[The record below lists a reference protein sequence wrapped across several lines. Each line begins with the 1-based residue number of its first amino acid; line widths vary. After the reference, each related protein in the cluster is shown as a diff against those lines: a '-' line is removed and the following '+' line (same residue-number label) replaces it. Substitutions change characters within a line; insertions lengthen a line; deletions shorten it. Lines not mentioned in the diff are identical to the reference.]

1 MKKLVTIFTIM
12 LISIFIVSCESTDTL
27 PTELLEKVQ
36 INLSEGDR
44 LDHVTS
50 DFSLPSGLED
60 NKEITITWTSS
71 DPVVILIE
79 NNMGKVTRQSTDK
92 SVTLT
97 AKVTLGSNS
106 KDIPFDLTVIKLEDV
121 IVTPEDTTKPVIT
134 GAKDINYTIGDA
146 EPSYLDGVSA
156 TDDVDGEV
164 DVTVDTT
171 NVNLA
176 VKGVYNITYTAID
189 NAGNKEEVTVR
200 VIVTSDEVPVVGE
213 TVTFKYTGT
222 DSGNMTTGNNAAIVG
237 LVESVFNVTTDSV
250 GSYNNMIGLNKDGSV
265 RLYADRTTGNG
276 NTLTVATL
284 GEQKISAI
292 TIVFGVG
299 SNTVE
304 GETSGLLKLGSQ
316 EITLGLADLSST
328 TKTYTD
334 LDITEFSLK
343 NTTTGTKS
351 GQIWIVSIDITYGGS
366 GSVTPGEDTV
376 APVISGAKDITYV
389 IGSTAPNYLD
399 GVSALDAVDG
409 VVTALIAVD
418 ASDVNLEV
426 AGTYDV
432 IYTATDL
439 KGNVAE
445 VVVQITV
452 TDGEE
457 PVDQETLVHHF
468 QFTGDLQH
476 GYSDAAEASVLK
488 DTVTNANVDILK
500 KRANTTGNE
509 LILSGASTSQTT
521 AWIVFDFQ
529 TKINKVTFN
538 LKTWSDLDL
547 AATTV
552 AKLQTKVGSNWV
564 DILDLLPHLTVDGK
578 LIEVTDVELDNLR
591 IFVDASTGTQN
602 TARIKISDLKMFNLK
617 PAKPA
622 EQVNVELDRNQLSIP
637 TTFIENG
644 VTTLSKVGAKGS
656 TIVWTYTSATNT
668 NNNLINLSTGAVT
681 VPSEGQVEVSL
692 TATLTNGEFSLTK
705 QFIEIGRA

>member
-36 INLSEGDR
+36 INLTEGDR
-44 LDHVTS
+44 LDYITS
-50 DFSLPSGLED
+50 DFSLPSGIED
-60 NKEITITWTSS
+60 NKDITITWTSS

-134 GAKDINYTIGDA
+134 GAVDINYTIGDA

-222 DSGNMTTGNNAAIVG
+222 ATGNMTTGNNAAIVG

-250 GSYNNMIGLNKDGSV
+250 GEFNNIIGLNKDGSV
-265 RLYADRTTGNG
+265 RLYADRSTGNG

-304 GETSGLLKLGSQ
+304 GETSGLLKLGTQ

-343 NTTTGTKS
+343 ILQQVLNQVKS
-351 GQIWIVSIDITYGGS
+351 GL
-366 GSVTPGEDTV
+366 
-376 APVISGAKDITYV
+376 
-389 IGSTAPNYLD
+389 YL
-399 GVSALDAVDG
+399 
-409 VVTALIAVD
+409 
-418 ASDVNLEV
+418 
-426 AGTYDV
+426 
-432 IYTATDL
+432 
-439 KGNVAE
+439 
-445 VVVQITV
+445 
-452 TDGEE
+452 
-457 PVDQETLVHHF
+457 
-468 QFTGDLQH
+468 
-476 GYSDAAEASVLK
+476 
-488 DTVTNANVDILK
+488 
-500 KRANTTGNE
+500 
-509 LILSGASTSQTT
+509 LILLMAAQ
-521 AWIVFDFQ
+521 VQ
-529 TKINKVTFN
+529 LHQVKI
-538 LKTWSDLDL
+538 
-547 AATTV
+547 
-552 AKLQTKVGSNWV
+552 Q
-564 DILDLLPHLTVDGK
+564 
-578 LIEVTDVELDNLR
+578 
-591 IFVDASTGTQN
+591 
-602 TARIKISDLKMFNLK
+602 
-617 PAKPA
+617 
-622 EQVNVELDRNQLSIP
+622 
-637 TTFIENG
+637 
-644 VTTLSKVGAKGS
+644 
-656 TIVWTYTSATNT
+656 
-668 NNNLINLSTGAVT
+668 
-681 VPSEGQVEVSL
+681 
-692 TATLTNGEFSLTK
+692 
-705 QFIEIGRA
+705 